1 MIPLNEIERQQ
12 LSQGNYTLKFAV
24 HKHNP
29 YIADRTITLEEAAR
43 CVVYQTKWAASH
55 SIVYSGTKEQLMID
69 VAINSETEIKGM
81 GRFVIVDVST
91 FANKFQSQFIVTE
104 SRSHWFFLD
113 YGLVNVAK
121 PIEVGQGNTPTVSIA
136 KYD

>member
-1 MIPLNEIERQQ
+1 MTPLSEIERQA
-12 LSQGNYTLKFAV
+12 LSKGNYALKFAV
-24 HKHNP
+24 HKNNS
-29 YIADRTITLEEAAR
+29 YITDRTITLEEAAR

-55 SIVYSGTKEQLMID
+55 SIVNSGTKEQLLID

-91 FANKFQSQFIVTE
+91 VSDKLQSQFIVTE

-113 YGLVNVAK
+113 YGLVNAVK
-121 PIEVGQGNTPTVSIA
+121 TIEVGQGNTPTASIA